1 MESLSFDSNISNSYG
16 GYTGLFRYQL
26 TLVTLVND
34 SEYSKSTGA
43 KPILSRSC
51 IYLVSPGALCCCV
64 LSLLLLKKS
73 IDKWRTLIRSP
84 KGRGSG
90 NPTNLLPFCLLVL
103 VLPPRRHRPRCCC
116 CRLLLRALLR
126 VEKPPFDG
134 GEKKTSSDVDTMICV
149 CTRKAS
155 VATQDSC
162 AGTQPQNLVG
172 KGRH

>member
-84 KGRGSG
+84 KGRGLG
-90 NPTNLLPFCLLVL
+90 NSTN
-103 VLPPRRHRPRCCC
+103 PPRRHRPRCAAVAC
-116 CRLLLRALLR
+116 CRLLCFHCAATGLAVAVAVCCCSAAVVPLRL
-126 VEKPPFDG
+126 KKNPFDG
-134 GEKKTSSDVDTMICV
+134 GEKKKLQII
-149 CTRKAS
+149 
-155 VATQDSC
+155 
-162 AGTQPQNLVG
+162 
-172 KGRH
+172 